1 MELVWAIA
9 LGITL
14 AAAAG
19 FRAFL
24 PMFALGVMQRYDLL
38 GGLSLGQNFHWLSSD
53 VAMACLSV
61 ATILEVVA
69 DKVPALDHALDAL
82 MTVIRPAA
90 GCVSVLAILSPQDP
104 VVAYVSGI
112 VLAGGTTLP
121 IHLGKS
127 LLRLGA
133 NAATGG
139 VATPVVSAAEDL
151 GAGGAVVLSVVVPVL
166 ALIFAAVGLA
176 LTVWVW
182 RRLRRR
188 KAKTE

>member
-1 MELVWAIA
+1 
-9 LGITL
+9 
-14 AAAAG
+14 
-19 FRAFL
+19 
-24 PMFALGVMQRYDLL
+24 
-38 GGLSLGQNFHWLSSD
+38 
-53 VAMACLSV
+53 
-61 ATILEVVA
+61 
-69 DKVPALDHALDAL
+69 
-82 MTVIRPAA
+82 
-90 GCVSVLAILSPQDP
+90 
-104 VVAYVSGI
+104 
-112 VLAGGTTLP
+112 
-121 IHLGKS
+121 
-127 LLRLGA
+127 LRLGA